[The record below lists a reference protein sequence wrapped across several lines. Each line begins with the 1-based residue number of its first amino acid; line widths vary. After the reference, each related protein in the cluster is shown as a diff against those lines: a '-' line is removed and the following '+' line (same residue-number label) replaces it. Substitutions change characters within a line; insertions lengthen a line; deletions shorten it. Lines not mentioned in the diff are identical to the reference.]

1 MKSRTTILFI
11 TENNLV
17 LMNDTCMVIVIFRA
31 CKYSAFIA
39 DFRCCWVSYCLFSSV
54 AFQEKGG
61 LHRESI
67 LEIDDAC
74 VRIIIIHVPT
84 SSVRQIN
91 REEIWRCMRA
101 AYTVITIVLLF
112 AFFTLSTFL
121 EKIKFC
127 SSLYFFFSRRI
138 LFPSQY
144 FWVVRTAS
152 SFLSITC

>member
-1 MKSRTTILFI
+1 
-11 TENNLV
+11 
-17 LMNDTCMVIVIFRA
+17 MNDTCRVIVIFRA
-31 CKYSAFIA
+31 CKYFHSWFPLLLSFSRDLLSFLVRPFPGERGPASRI
-39 DFRCCWVSYCLFSSV
+39 DSGNWCL
-54 AFQEKGG
+54 
-61 LHRESI
+61 L
-67 LEIDDAC
+67 AC